1 MGIHALHQD
10 PENNKKTALN
20 DTEAKRLLE
29 KFDIAL
35 APELFVR
42 QPSEVVAAARKIGFP
57 VVLKGLGAN
66 LLHKTDRGLVHL
78 NLLDA
83 KAVEDA
89 VYEITAEA
97 AEELDGFLI
106 QPHIKG
112 RREFVAGLFQ
122 DDQFGPV
129 IMFGVGGVFTEAFSD
144 VAFRLAPLTETDA
157 AEMLEEIRGKA
168 LLDEFRGEKAA
179 DRDALIQTLLGLSR
193 LSGQYTE
200 ISEIDL
206 NPLLVTPQGRVQVVD
221 ALLLTAGRPTE
232 AELLPP
238 VSPDA
243 IGSLFYPKSIAMVG
257 ASAQLGKWGHSL
269 MTNTISGGFKGQLY
283 PVNPKGG
290 TIAGRKV
297 YPSVADVPQ
306 KIDLAVVT
314 IPAGKVLDLIPQF
327 REKGIR
333 NMLLITSGFGETG
346 KHGRQ
351 LESDLV
357 KAAQRSGIL
366 VLGPNTMGISNPH
379 NNLYCTGSPVMP
391 KPGSTAMV
399 AQSGNMGIQLLAF
412 AEQQGIGIRAFC
424 GSGNE
429 AMMTIE
435 DYLDGFEVDS
445 LTRTVVLYIESVKNG
460 RRFFEGARRV
470 GKKKP
475 IVLLKGGR
483 SKAGNR
489 AAASHTGAMTSDIKI
504 FDAVCRQAG
513 IVRAEKPMDL
523 LDLAAA
529 FSSLPLPE
537 GNRAAIVTL
546 GGGWGVVTADLCAEF
561 GLDVPELS
569 PQLIAKMDQML
580 PAYWSRSNPIDLVG
594 DRDPSIPM
602 TVLEELSKWDG
613 CDAVIN
619 LGILGRRIMVK
630 RFGVSVLQADT
641 AYSPEVIENMNQQF
655 VEFEENYIEHIVR
668 LMERY
673 KKPIFGVSLLPDEN
687 NQTLYRVA
695 GSSFKGVFYPTP
707 ERAVKAF
714 AKMVE
719 YHRFLKKQVHHETHE
734 RHENI

>member
-1 MGIHALHQD
+1 LHQN
-10 PENNKKTALN
+10 PGIYKGTALN
-20 DTEAKRLLE
+20 DTEANQLL
-29 KFDIAL
+29 KKYDIAL
-35 APELFVR
+35 VTERFVHR
-42 QPSEVVAAARKIGFP
+42 QTDVAAAAHQIGFP
-57 VVLKGLGAN
+57 VVLKGTGPN
-66 LLHKTDRGLVHL
+66 LLHKTERGLVHL
-78 NLLDA
+78 NLGDA
-83 KAVEDA
+83 EAVESA
-89 VYEITAEA
+89 VQQIAAEA
-97 AEELDGFLI
+97 REELEGFLI
-106 QPHIKG
+106 QPQIKG
-112 RREFVAGLFQ
+112 RREFVAGLFR

-129 IMFGVGGVFTEAFSD
+129 IMFGVGGVFTEAFGDAS
-144 VAFRLAPLTETDA
+144 FRLAPLTHSDA
-157 AEMLEEIRGKA
+157 AEMLAEIRGKV
-168 LLDEFRGEKAA
+168 LLGDFRGEKAV

-193 LSGQYTE
+193 IGTEHPE

-206 NPLLVTPQGRVQVVD
+206 NPLLVTPRGKIQAVD
-221 ALLLTAGRPTE
+221 ALVLAAVQTTK

-243 IGSLFYPKSIAMVG
+243 IGSLFYPKSVAIVG
-257 ASAQLGKWGHSL
+257 ASDQLGKWGHSL
-269 MTNTISGGFKGQLY
+269 MTNTISGGFKGSLF

-290 TIAGRKV
+290 TIAGKKV
-297 YPSVADVPQ
+297 YRSVTDIPEKVN
-306 KIDLAVVT
+306 LAIVT
-314 IPAGKVLDLIPQF
+314 IPAGKVSNLIPEF
-327 REKGIR
+327 RQKGIR

-346 KHGRQ
+346 SSGRQ
-351 LESDLV
+351 LERELV
-357 KAAQRSGIL
+357 KAAQEAEIL
-366 VLGPNTMGISNPH
+366 VLGPNTMGICNPH
-379 NNLYCTGSPVMP
+379 NSLYCTGSPVMP

-445 LTRTVVLYIESVKNG
+445 LTRTVILYIESIKNG

-513 IVRAEKPMDL
+513 IVKAEKPMDL

-537 GNRAAIVTL
+537 GNRAAIMTL
-546 GGGWGVVTADLCAEF
+546 GGGWGVVTADLCTEY

-569 PQLIAKMDQML
+569 KDLIAKMDGML

-594 DRDPSIPM
+594 DRDSSIPM
-602 TVLEELSKWDG
+602 TVLEELAKWDG
-613 CDAVIN
+613 CDAIIN
-619 LGILGRRIMVK
+619 LGVLGRGIMVK
-630 RFGVSVLQADT
+630 RFGESVVKVDT
-641 AYSPEVIENMNQQF
+641 KYPAEFINKINEQF
-655 VEFEENYIEHIVR
+655 VEFEKKYIDHIVK
-668 LMERY
+668 LMDQY

-687 NQTLYRVA
+687 NQTLYRVS
-695 GSSFKGVFYPTP
+695 GSPYKGVFYPTP

-714 AKMVE
+714 SKMVG
-719 YHRFLKKQVHHETHE
+719 YHRFLRKQLSHDKHE
-734 RHENI
+734 RH